1 MDNKYDVIIIGA
13 GAAGM
18 MSAIEAGKR
27 GRKVLLVDHYKKIG
41 EKIRISGG
49 GRCNFTNINTNP
61 NKFLSQNPKYVRSA
75 LSQYTQNDFINLIN
89 KYEIKFHEKKL
100 GQLFCDHSA
109 QQIVEMLLKECELA
123 NVTILKEFIIKNI
136 DKENDQYLVS
146 TETDNY
152 SSESLIVATGGL
164 SVPKIG
170 ATSFGYEVAKK
181 FDHNVIET
189 LPALVP
195 LTFSEKILEMCKEL
209 TGLSVEA
216 IVSFNKV
223 LFQEG
228 MLFTHRGL
236 SGPSILQISSYW
248 KQGDNIKVNLSPKL
262 NVYQLLEEKR
272 KLNPKFDILNI
283 ISEILPKRLAQ
294 IICSENKV
302 SGNISELSN
311 KILKQLSDNINSWL
325 INPTGSEG
333 YRTAEV
339 TLGGVDTKELSSKTM
354 MSNKHKNLFFIGE
367 VVDVTGHLGGY
378 NFQWAWSSG
387 YVAGQYA

>member
-1 MDNKYDVIIIGA
+1 MSIQYDVIIVGA

-61 NKFLSQNPKYVRSA
+61 NKFLSQNPKFVRSA

-136 DKENDQYLVS
+136 EKDNDQYIIS
-146 TETDNY
+146 TETDQY
-152 SSESLIVATGGL
+152 SSKSLIVATGGL

-170 ATSFGYEVAKK
+170 ATSFGYEIAKK
-181 FDHNVIET
+181 FDHNIIET

-195 LTFSEKILEMCKEL
+195 LTFNEKILEICKEL

-248 KQGDNIKVNLSPKL
+248 KQGDNIKVNLSPQL

-283 ISEILPKRLAQ
+283 VSEILPKRLAQ

-311 KILKQLSDNINSWL
+311 KILKQLSENINSWL

-354 MSNKHKNLFFIGE
+354 MSNKHNNLFFIGE

>member
-1 MDNKYDVIIIGA
+1 MNKYDVIIIGA

-61 NKFLSQNPKYVRSA
+61 NKFLSQNPKFVRSA
-75 LSQYTQNDFINLIN
+75 LSQYTQNDFVNLIK

-136 DKENDQYLVS
+136 EKDNDQYLVS
-146 TETDNY
+146 TETEQY

-164 SVPKIG
+164 SVPKIC
-170 ATSFGYEVAKK
+170 ATSFGYEIAKK
-181 FDHNVIET
+181 FDHNIIET

-195 LTFSEKILEMCKEL
+195 LTFNEKILEICKEL

-283 ISEILPKRLAQ
+283 VSEILPKRLAQ

-311 KILKQLSDNINSWL
+311 KILKQLSENINSWL

-354 MSNKHKNLFFIGE
+354 MSNKHNNLFFIGE

>member
-1 MDNKYDVIIIGA
+1 MNNKYDVIIIGA

-61 NKFLSQNPKYVRSA
+61 NKFLSQNPKFVRSA

-89 KYEIKFHEKKL
+89 MYEIKFHEKKL

-146 TETDNY
+146 TETDTY

-181 FDHNVIET
+181 FDHNIIET